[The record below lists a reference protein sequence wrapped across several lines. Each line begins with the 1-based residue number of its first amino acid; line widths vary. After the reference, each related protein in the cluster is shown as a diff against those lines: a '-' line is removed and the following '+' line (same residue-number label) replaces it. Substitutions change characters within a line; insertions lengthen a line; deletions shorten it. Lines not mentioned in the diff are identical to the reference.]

1 MNQATIETLFQR
13 LAARYQQG
21 ELSTATNVL
30 AGPVEPPAAGEYAQL
45 PPAGTVAH
53 EGLVAQGRA
62 ALEAGQIGVVIL
74 AGGMATRFNYDK
86 PKGLF
91 PIFEGKSF
99 LQLKIEA
106 VKALGKPV
114 PIYLMTSFATDGPI
128 REHLEANGYFG
139 LDPSMVRRFQQY
151 MMPRLAPDGGFFM
164 HDGERSLAAPGHGD
178 FPYAFKESG
187 LLAAF
192 LAGGGKYLC
201 FSNVDNLGATVD
213 LAIVGGHIATGKEM
227 TVEVAP
233 KNPGDQGGAP
243 ARVGGRLQLV
253 EGFAF
258 PPGFPH
264 DQVDVFNT
272 ANYVFTAEALARD
285 FELPWYVVEKK
296 VDGQKV
302 IQFEHLAGDLSTQL
316 SASFLR
322 VDREER
328 FLPVK
333 NVEDVPGV
341 QAILARRWPAKLAA
355 MA

>member
-1 MNQATIETLFQR
+1 MNQDAIETLFQA
-13 LAARYQQG
+13 LSARYQKG
-21 ELSTATNVL
+21 ELTTATNVL
-30 AGPVEPPAAGEYAQL
+30 AGPVEPPAAGEIEAL
-45 PPAGTVAH
+45 PAPGTPEHRALF
-53 EGLVAQGRA
+53 ERGRQ
-62 ALEAGQIGVVIL
+62 ALDGGQIGVVIL

-86 PKGLF
+86 PKGVF

-99 LQLKIEA
+99 LQLKLEA

-114 PIYLMTSFATDGPI
+114 PIYLMTSFATDDAI

-139 LDPSMVRRFQQY
+139 LDPALVHRFKQY

-164 HDGERSLAAPGHGD
+164 QDGERSLAAPGHGD
-178 FPYAFKESG
+178 FPYAFKASG
-187 LLAAF
+187 LLEAF
-192 LAGGGKYLC
+192 RAAGGRYLC

-213 LAIVGGHIATGKEM
+213 LAIVGGHAASGKEM

-272 ANYVFTAEALARD
+272 ANYVFSADALAREL
-285 FELPWYVVEKK
+285 ELPWYVVEKK

-302 IQFEHLAGDLSTQL
+302 IQFEHLAGDLSAVL
-316 SASFLR
+316 PARYVR

-355 MA
+355 LT